1 MPRGLGRN
9 TQQPLLTYK
18 SSSQQQNQADLTK
31 QLVDL
36 GILSKAPEVRMTAQ
50 QRYQFTGGRQ
60 DTPQDFYRI
69 NMDNPIFRAG
79 RTTYSDRIDPRTGE
93 VERKTVN
100 INGKQQIIPIQDSEQ
115 ERITGTMI
123 DPIFGGSITPEG
135 IAAAL
140 GTLPPRILQDRN
152 LLTKRLGPLARF
164 FMGARRFDT
173 AGNFAGFEQPD
184 PLAQPNFQAIRPAP
198 RV

>member
-1 MPRGLGRN
+1 MVMPKGFGKN

-18 SSSQQQNQADLTK
+18 NTSQQQNQADFTK

-36 GILSKAPEVRMTAQ
+36 GILSRAPDVRMTAQ
-50 QRYQFTGGRQ
+50 QRDQFTGGSQ

-79 RTTYSDRIDPRTGE
+79 RTTYSDRLNSKGE
-93 VERKTVN
+93 VETKTVN

-115 ERITGTMI
+115 ERITGTMT

-140 GTLPPRILQDRN
+140 GTLPQSILQDRN
-152 LLTKRLGPLARF
+152 LLFQSLGPLARF
-164 FMGARRFDT
+164 FVGQPRFDT
-173 AGNFAGFEQPD
+173 AGNQRGYYQPD
-184 PLAQPNFQAIRPAP
+184 PIGQPNFQAIRP
-198 RV
+198 RY

>member
-1 MPRGLGRN
+1 MVMPRGLGRN

-18 SSSQQQNQADLTK
+18 SSSQQQNQADFTK

-36 GILSKAPEVRMTAQ
+36 GILSKAPDVRMTAQ
-50 QRYQFTGGRQ
+50 QRDQFTGGRQ

-93 VERKTVN
+93 VEKDNLGRT
-100 INGKQQIIPIQDSEQ
+100 IQDSEQ

-140 GTLPPRILQDRN
+140 GTLPPSILQDRN

-184 PLAQPNFQAIRPAP
+184 PIGQPNFQAIRPAP

>member
-1 MPRGLGRN
+1 MPRGFGKN

-18 SSSQQQNQADLTK
+18 NTSQQQNQADFTK
-31 QLVDL
+31 QLVNL
-36 GILSKAPEVRMTAQ
+36 GILSKAPDVRMTAQ
-50 QRYQFTGGRQ
+50 QRDQFTRGRQ

-69 NMDNPIFRAG
+69 NMNNPIFGAG
-79 RTTYSDRIDPRTGE
+79 AKSMRETTNRLGE
-93 VERKTVN
+93 IEMVE
-100 INGKQQIIPIQDSEQ
+100 DQ
-115 ERITGTMI
+115 ERISGTMA

-140 GTLPPRILQDRN
+140 GTLPPSILQDRN

-173 AGNFAGFEQPD
+173 AGKQRGVYQPD
-184 PLAQPNFQAIRPAP
+184 PIGQPNFQAIRPAP

>member
-1 MPRGLGRN
+1 MVMPRGLGRN

-18 SSSQQQNQADLTK
+18 SSSQQQNQADFTK

-36 GILSKAPEVRMTAQ
+36 GILSKAPDVRMTAQ
-50 QRYQFTGGRQ
+50 QRDQFTGGRQ

-69 NMDNPIFRAG
+69 NMDNPIF
-79 RTTYSDRIDPRTGE
+79 
-93 VERKTVN
+93 
-100 INGKQQIIPIQDSEQ
+100 
-115 ERITGTMI
+115 

-140 GTLPPRILQDRN
+140 GTLPPSILQDRN

-184 PLAQPNFQAIRPAP
+184 PIGQPNFQAIRPAP